1 MCELLLK
8 SGADYSSYVSGNPPL
23 VTAAATGNTTIVQL
37 LIDAGSGFHIL
48 YIHTYIHTVHVPY
61 TRIYS
66 NLRVFIQPTLDM
78 HVHACIHTYIHIRT

>member
-48 YIHTYIHTVHVPY
+48 YIHTYIQYMCHTLVFTQTFVCSY
-61 TRIYS
+61 
-66 NLRVFIQPTLDM
+66 NL
-78 HVHACIHTYIHIRT
+78 H